1 MEDTLQTISLL
12 EPLYED
18 KSKDES
24 ILYTVNL
31 TPKSST
37 SNADQTTILNDLA
50 EPPIKD
56 TEQLPTL
63 SRTVS
68 LDLLETNTIL
78 GGL

>member
-1 MEDTLQTISLL
+1 M
-12 EPLYED
+12 
-18 KSKDES
+18 
-24 ILYTVNL
+24 
-31 TPKSST
+31 
-37 SNADQTTILNDLA
+37 LNDSV

-56 TEQLPTL
+56 TKQLPTP